1 MGGIQGNALTIYICF
16 MLICILTFLALSD
29 GGGMQIDTPFF
40 NIVHCLGK
48 NDNKSFLN
56 YKNATIFMIFIH
68 ILDNWINNPKVVQK

>member
-40 NIVHCLGK
+40 NIV
-48 NDNKSFLN
+48 
-56 YKNATIFMIFIH
+56 
-68 ILDNWINNPKVVQK
+68 VRER